1 MTTETNPKPETLDPK
16 VRYSTAMNQAINDL
30 REHSV
35 LQPATKFNLTKAL
48 KGRNS
53 TELMQAQAD
62 WMLTFTT
69 HHNDAESM
77 GLFAQL
83 LNIISNLPPDT
94 TGSPIERTPAEVLA
108 VRVRAINEAYAEL
121 TTEFVNEHGADA
133 YNEACKLINDES
145 WSPYIGEENF
155 QTNVAAAVKAV
166 KTHTLPRGRAVG
178 TVVNKVKANGVA
190 ATTNSNGSTQASN
203 QASPPAKPTKATST
217 TKTTTK

>member
-1 MTTETNPKPETLDPK
+1 MTTETNTVTVDPK

-30 REHSV
+30 RNFNV
-35 LQPATKFNLTKAL
+35 LQAATKFNLTKAL

-69 HHNDAESM
+69 HHNDTESM

-94 TGSPIERTPAEVLA
+94 TGSTVERTPAEILA
-108 VRVRAINEAYAEL
+108 VRLAALEQARNELIDEASDEHTGQVVDDAI
-121 TTEFVNEHGADA
+121 
-133 YNEACKLINDES
+133 KLMETDGFA
-145 WSPYIGEENF
+145 PYIGEENF

-178 TVVNKVKANGVA
+178 TVVNKVKAETNGS
-190 ATTNSNGSTQASN
+190 TTPTNSNGTT
-203 QASPPAKPTKATST
+203 QASPPAKPTKATTST
-217 TKTTTK
+217 KK